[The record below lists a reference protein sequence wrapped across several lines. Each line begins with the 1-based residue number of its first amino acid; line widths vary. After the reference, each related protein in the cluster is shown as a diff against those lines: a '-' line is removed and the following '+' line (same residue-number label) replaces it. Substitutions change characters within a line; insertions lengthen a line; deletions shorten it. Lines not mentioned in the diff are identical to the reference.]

1 MSKFESTIVLDHG
14 SGVTR
19 CGFAEDEV
27 PRALIPTVVG
37 YHRETSNSKSSSSL
51 QQESPLVLP
60 ADPPPAKTEKRHLGS
75 KDLGIPVNKLKI
87 GNDALKLRYF
97 LDMAHPLNENG
108 VIVNFDA
115 LEDFWKRI
123 YKNVLKGNLFL
134 SNLIISLSFRNPA
147 VMTEKCA
154 EILFEKFNVP
164 KLIVSNDDTLAA
176 KYFGLQTGVLVD
188 MGHFSTR
195 CIPVFGKKCLRKGHC
210 YKLNFES
217 SYFYFGVSLSVF
229 IKTSCFFFRRWF
241 CERNHAQAQNLP
253 KQNLFYPEFQ
263 RIFKS
268 LSP

>member
-1 MSKFESTIVLDHG
+1 MSSKSESTIVLDHG

-19 CGFAEDEV
+19 CGYAEDDN

-37 YHRETSNSKSSSSL
+37 YHRETSSSKVPSSL
-51 QQESPLVLP
+51 QQASPLVLP
-60 ADPPPAKTEKRHLGS
+60 ADPPSKNEKKHLSS

-97 LDMAHPLNENG
+97 LEIVHPLNENG
-108 VIVNFDA
+108 VIVNFDV

-123 YKNVLKGNLFL
+123 YKNVLKSNLFL
-134 SNLIISLSFRNPA
+134 SNLIISQSFRNPA

-176 KYFGLQTGVLVD
+176 KYFGIQTGVIVD

-195 CIPVFGKKCLRKGHC
+195 CIPVFGKKCLREG
-210 YKLNFES
+210 
-217 SYFYFGVSLSVF
+217 
-229 IKTSCFFFRRWF
+229 
-241 CERNHAQAQNLP
+241 
-253 KQNLFYPEFQ
+253 
-263 RIFKS
+263 
-268 LSP
+268 